1 MSSARAD
8 PQPIIKTQPSQ
19 VRSLAIQLGMV
30 LPAIR
35 SYNASAKDPGNFAPD
50 VFRERLDDCT
60 SIKLGKPLLEK
71 YINRAATCAAEA
83 AVVKIQSSFAEV
95 SRQFKRG
102 IHCGKHVCED
112 KHSKTNMAIHL
123 AKFNLSC
130 DFQEWAELVSAAG
143 ARSLIV
149 YYGAD
154 SPDVA
159 SLQSQLIVEGLK
171 LFGQIQLVCADT
183 DSDGEQDAVFKFVG
197 NLGFTFP
204 IPLPSPPPPCNLV
217 TL

>member
-1 MSSARAD
+1 
-8 PQPIIKTQPSQ
+8 
-19 VRSLAIQLGMV
+19 MV

-50 VFRERLDDCT
+50 VFRERLDECKGLG
-60 SIKLGKPLLEK
+60 IKLGVPLLEK

-83 AVVKIQSSFAEV
+83 AAVRILSSFAEQ
-95 SRQFKRG
+95 SRQFKRALDSG
-102 IHCGKHVCED
+102 MHEPQKI
-112 KHSKTNMAIHL
+112 NLAIHL

-130 DFQEWAELVSAAG
+130 EFKEWACLVSAAG

-149 YYGAD
+149 YYGVD

-159 SLQSQLIVEGLK
+159 SLQIQLIVEGLK

-183 DSDGEQDAVFKFVG
+183 DSEGEQDAVFKFVG